1 LELSKKAS
9 LFEAL
14 GYLLSSTAIGV
25 ASTSGEAI
33 KSFYQNLFMGIEL
46 YELPFYYFFL
56 CFIAFIM
63 AILYVINK
71 IFSIIYLIVD
81 SRYPRH
87 TIIQEFKKKVENIP
101 SGQEN
106 ILNQQNVNDPIDQN
120 DPIVNDPI
128 DQNDPIVN
136 DPIDE
141 NDLIVNDPI
150 DPNDPINQVALNS
163 IAKFHPKSDNPTDK
177 IPTGKSLIEKF
188 EDLSPYDLFIVSKT
202 SQQLNRML

>member
-1 LELSKKAS
+1 LDLSKKAS

-71 IFSIIYLIVD
+71 IFSVIYLIVD

-87 TIIQEFKKKVENIP
+87 QNQSNIRIKH
-101 SGQEN
+101 SRS
-106 ILNQQNVNDPIDQN
+106 DQN

-128 DQNDPIVN
+128 DANDPIVNDQIDENDPIVN

-150 DPNDPINQVALNS
+150 DPNDPIVNDPINQVALNS
-163 IAKFHPKSDNPTDK
+163 IAKFHPKSDKTTDK

-188 EDLSPYDLFIVSKT
+188 EDLSPYDLYIISKT
-202 SQQLNRML
+202 SQQLIRML